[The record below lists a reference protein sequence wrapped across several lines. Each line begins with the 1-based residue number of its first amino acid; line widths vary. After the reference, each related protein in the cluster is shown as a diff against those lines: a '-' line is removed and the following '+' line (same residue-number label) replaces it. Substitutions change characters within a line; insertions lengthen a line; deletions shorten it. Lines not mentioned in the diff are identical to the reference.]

1 MTSMINLS
9 PVSFA
14 SICNIFK
21 QSCMSR
27 YTLTDLNPNEYNQRL
42 HYYLFTVNLDRSNRI
57 CNTLNDL
64 SKKISVPSKTE
75 DANLSIVNMIVR
87 IIKSKTLAKRKC
99 KYDDKKC
106 ILNQKWNNGASWCE
120 CKNMQK
126 YFV

>member
-1 MTSMINLS
+1 MY
-9 PVSFA
+9 
-14 SICNIFK
+14 IFK

-42 HYYLFTVNLDRSNRI
+42 HYCPFTVNSDRSNRI

-64 SKKISVPSKTE
+64 SKKISVPNKTE
-75 DANLSIVNMIVR
+75 DANLSIVNMMVR
-87 IIKSKTLAKRKC
+87 IIKSKNISKTCKCKC

-106 ILNQKWNNGASWCE
+106 ILNQKWNNGTSRCE